1 MKYELVNGQP
11 KQIKKI
17 TLNGMIYTNPSDSL
31 LEANNIGYTRTVVQA
46 PELDDNT
53 KKLTHTYEVVNGSIT
68 DVWTEVDKTKDELIS
83 MYQSQIDAIYE
94 QAENYKNNGRIL
106 YPVTGK
112 EYLPRWVF
120 EFYNT
125 ALINKDSYFP
135 TNETE
140 VAISAVDGTSDNM
153 TFAQFA
159 QLYGYLITVYMT
171 ATGEQNSQIAEL
183 NALIDELNA
192 PEEEPEESEEE
203 ETEDPEGETVEE
215 EPAEEEGEPE

>member
-1 MKYELVNGQP
+1 MRYEFVNGQP
-11 KQIKKI
+11 KSIKKI
-17 TLNGMIYTNPSDSL
+17 VMNGMIYTNPSDTF
-31 LEANNIGYTRTVVQA
+31 LEDNDIGYTRTVVQA
-46 PELDDNT
+46 PELDDDT
-53 KKLTHTYEVVNGSIT
+53 KKLVHSYAIVADSIT

-83 MYQSQIDAIYE
+83 MYQSRIDDIYE

-120 EFYNT
+120 EFYNS
-125 ALINKDSYFP
+125 ALIMKDQYFP

-140 VAISAVDGTSDNM
+140 VAIAAVDGTSDNM

-171 ATGEQNSQIAEL
+171 ATGEQNAQIAEL

-192 PEEEPEESEEE
+192 PEEESEESEEE
-203 ETEDPEGETVEE
+203 ENENTEGETVEE
-215 EPAEEEGEPE
+215 EPEGEGEPE

>member
-11 KQIKKI
+11 KPIKKVTI
-17 TLNGMIYTNPSDSL
+17 DGMVYTNPSDSL
-31 LEANNIGYTRTVVQA
+31 LEANNIGYNRTVVE
-46 PELDDNT
+46 PPTLEDNT
-53 KKLTHTYEVVNGSIT
+53 KKLEHTYKVVKGAIK
-68 DVWTEVDKTKDELIS
+68 DVWTEVDKTPEELIA
-83 MYQSQIDAIYE
+83 MYQAQIDEIYQ

-106 YPVTGK
+106 YPATGK

-135 TNETE
+135 TDETE
-140 VAISAVDGTSDNM
+140 VAIAAVDGTSDDM

-171 ATGEQNSQIAEL
+171 ATGEQNAQIAEL
-183 NALIDELNA
+183 NSLIAEL
-192 PEEEPEESEEE
+192 
-203 ETEDPEGETVEE
+203 TV
-215 EPAEEEGEPE
+215 AE

>member
-83 MYQSQIDAIYE
+83 KYQSQIDAIYE

>member
-1 MKYELVNGQP
+1 MKYELVDGQP
-11 KQIKKI
+11 KPIKKVTI
-17 TLNGMIYTNPSDSL
+17 NGMIYTNPSDSL
-31 LEANNIGYTRTVVQA
+31 LEANNIGYNRTVVEA
-46 PELDDNT
+46 PELEDNT
-53 KKLTHTYEVVNGSIT
+53 KKLEHTYRVYKGAIK
-68 DVWTEVDKTKDELIS
+68 DVWTEVDKTPEELIA
-83 MYQSQIDAIYE
+83 MYQAQIDEIYQ

-106 YPVTGK
+106 YPATGK

-140 VAISAVDGTSDNM
+140 VAIAAVDGTSDDM

-171 ATGEQNSQIAEL
+171 ATGEQNAQIAEL
-183 NALIDELNA
+183 NALIDELTE
-192 PEEEPEESEEE
+192 EEEPEE
-203 ETEDPEGETVEE
+203 
-215 EPAEEEGEPE
+215 A

>member
-1 MKYELVNGQP
+1 MRYELVNGQP
-11 KQIKKI
+11 QPIKKV
-17 TLNGMIYTNPSDSL
+17 TLNGMVYTNPSDTL
-31 LEANNIGYTRTVVQA
+31 LNDNNIGYTRTVVQA
-46 PELDDNT
+46 PELDDDT

-68 DVWTEVDKTKDELIS
+68 DVWTEVDKTSEELIS
-83 MYQSQIDAIYE
+83 MYQAQIDAIYE

-120 EFYNT
+120 EFYNS
-125 ALINKDSYFP
+125 ALIMKDQYFP

-140 VAISAVDGTSDNM
+140 VAISAVDGTSDDM

-183 NALIDELNA
+183 NAKIAELN
-192 PEEEPEESEEE
+192 EEEAEN
-203 ETEDPEGETVEE
+203 TEG
-215 EPAEEEGEPE
+215 